1 MIPFLNKLTQAD
13 PAFLQD
19 LEQLDAADVPS
30 AIDAIGQ
37 LLNTAETDL
46 PVRQQA
52 VLALRQLGRASA
64 TPYLGQALTRDAS
77 PVIRRLST
85 AALEQIDLQGGLP
98 YFQEAM
104 SDSDTAVQKA
114 AAYAL
119 GTAVDT
125 LVAQLSGADALAD
138 QEARNILA
146 NVGYATLG
154 HVLTHDNR
162 ETVRQAAANALS
174 LLGGAE
180 AVTYLCAAFDR
191 DEEEPGVLWTVVSAL
206 ITVGT
211 EGENTAVVCLGTQLR
226 DHENYRLRTRV
237 AGALQQIGH
246 TAAIPYLVEAL
257 VQDERDSVRTASAE
271 ALASL
276 PNWEAKATQL
286 LDVLSSSRRERAAF
300 DFVAIVQAIRP
311 TREELADNRHLLT
324 DFLIRRAVVL
334 RPDSRLAAIM
344 AGLIIA
350 SADGS
355 LSLAGERVNLYQRE
369 NQISESDLQTL
380 RIEIGGATALNP
392 ILLKLEE
399 NLQKNFQEPISE
411 LNNETRAM
419 WRQVIRNA
427 QLIFGLRTLMSV
439 IVFAVGIYLVIGS
452 YQQFIQGSLDQVGL
466 FGSGVSFIG
475 GLGLILATVYT
486 GPLKEIRQAV
496 SDFGIANATYIAYVH
511 RILQISHTFTL
522 YYLKEE
528 ISFERAKEA
537 GALIEDAANDAMVLL
552 GGLGEKGEGRERKLS
567 TAVDNLLSRDD
578 S

>member
-1 MIPFLNKLTQAD
+1 MTPLLNKLTQAD
-13 PAFLQD
+13 PTFLQD
-19 LEQLDAADVPS
+19 LEQLDAAEVPP
-30 AIDAIGQ
+30 AIEAIGQ
-37 LLNTAETDL
+37 LLNTAETAL

-52 VLALRQLGRASA
+52 VLALRQFGRVSA
-64 TPYLGQALTRDAS
+64 TPYLGQALTHDAS

-85 AALEQIDLQGGLP
+85 AALEQIDLRGGLP

-104 SDSDTAVQKA
+104 GDSDTAVQKA
-114 AAYAL
+114 ATYAV

-125 LVAQLSGADALAD
+125 LVAQLSGPDALAD
-138 QEARNILA
+138 QEARSILA
-146 NVGYATLG
+146 NVGYVTLG
-154 HVLTHDNR
+154 HVLTNDNR
-162 ETVRQAAANALS
+162 ETVRQAAANALG

-206 ITVGT
+206 ITVGV
-211 EGENTAVVCLGTQLR
+211 EGESTAVFCLGTQLR
-226 DHENYRLRTRV
+226 EHENYRLRTRV
-237 AGALQQIGH
+237 AGALQQINH
-246 TAAIPYLVEAL
+246 IAATPYLVEAL
-257 VQDERDSVRTASAE
+257 IQDERESVRIAAAE

-276 PNWEAKATQL
+276 PNWQAKATQL
-286 LDVLSSSRRERAAF
+286 LEVLSTSRRERATF
-300 DFVAIVQAIRP
+300 DFVAILQALRP

-324 DFLIRRAVVL
+324 DFLVGRAVAL

-369 NQISESDLQTL
+369 NQTSESDLQTL

-411 LNNETRAM
+411 LNDETRAM

-427 QLIFGLRTLMSV
+427 QIIFGLRTLMSV
-439 IVFAVGIYLVIGS
+439 IVFALGIYLVIGA
-452 YQQFIQGSLDQVGL
+452 YQQFVQGTLNQMGL
-466 FGSGVSFIG
+466 FGQGMSFVG
-475 GLGLILATVYT
+475 GIGLILATVYT

-528 ISFERAKEA
+528 ISFERAREA
-537 GALIEDAANDAMVLL
+537 GELIEDAANDAMVLL
-552 GGLGEKGEGRERKLS
+552 GGLGGKEETRRKREEAQS
-567 TAVDNLLSRDD
+567 
-578 S
+578 

>member
-1 MIPFLNKLTQAD
+1 MPQLPDITQ
-13 PAFLQD
+13 
-19 LEQLDAADVPS
+19 LEAADVPL
-30 AIDAIGQ
+30 AINSIGQ
-37 LLNTAETDL
+37 RLIQPETEL

-52 VLALRQLGRASA
+52 VQALHQLGRPEA
-64 TPYLGQALTRDAS
+64 TPYLGQALTGDGN
-77 PVIRRLST
+77 PVIRRLAT
-85 AALEQIDLQGGLP
+85 AALEQIDLRGGLP
-98 YFQEAM
+98 YFQEGM
-104 SDSDTAVQKA
+104 HDPDTAVQKA

-119 GTAVDT
+119 GTAVES

-146 NVGYATLG
+146 NIGHDTLG
-154 HVLTHDNR
+154 HVLTNDNR
-162 ETVRQAAANALS
+162 ETVRQAAANALG
-174 LLGGAE
+174 LLGGSE
-180 AVTYLCAAFDR
+180 AVSYLCAAFAR
-191 DEEEPGVLWTVVSAL
+191 EEEEQGVLWTVVSAL
-206 ITVGT
+206 ITVGS
-211 EGENTAVVCLGTQLR
+211 EGANTAVVCLGTQLR
-226 DHENYRLRTRV
+226 EHENYRLRTRV

-257 VQDERDSVRTASAE
+257 IQDERESVRTASAE

-286 LDVLSSSRRERAAF
+286 LEVLRTSRRERAAF
-300 DFVAIVQAIRP
+300 DFMAILRAIRP

-324 DFLIRRAVVL
+324 DFLVGRAVAL

-369 NQISESDLQTL
+369 NQISENDLQTL

-411 LNNETRAM
+411 LNDETRAM
-419 WRQVIRNA
+419 WKQVIRNA
-427 QLIFGLRTLMSV
+427 QFIFGLRTLMSV
-439 IVFAVGIYLVIGS
+439 IVFAVGIYLVISS

-528 ISFERAKEA
+528 ISFERAREA

-552 GGLGEKGEGRERKLS
+552 GGLGDKGEGRERKLS

-578 S
+578 SVVK